1 MPSINS
7 FRCNQYFATHNNAFW
22 HIVGDALGHR
32 RKAPEGGWRTKSG
45 TSTKIPSFIE
55 DHLLYKEGPY
65 LTYEEQLSA
74 LMEAGFALWDVLRSC
89 EREGSTDSKIRM
101 KSVAGNDIKGF
112 CDENPS
118 IRRICFASGSS
129 TATYFRKF
137 NEGWLKRNQ
146 FSFAKNEATQ
156 KVFKKF
162 ATSRKRKREGA
173 PLANDTENGREES
186 ERNCGKIELVVMQ
199 SVSPAFTRPWKNT
212 PETPKA
218 SSMIYTD
225 KRAFWF
231 QHAFGIE
238 SPSGEQRHYIR

>member
-1 MPSINS
+1 M
-7 FRCNQYFATHNNAFW
+7 QHNNAFW

-45 TSTKIPSFIE
+45 TLTRVPSFIE
-55 DHLLYKEGPY
+55 DNLLYKEGPF

-74 LMEAGFALWDVLRSC
+74 LMEAGYALWDVLQSC
-89 EREGSTDSKIRM
+89 EREGSTDSKIQM
-101 KSVAGNDIKGF
+101 KSVAGNDIRGF
-112 CDENPS
+112 CEENPS
-118 IRRICFASGSS
+118 IRRICFASGAS

-137 NEGWLKRNQ
+137 NEDWLKCNQ
-146 FSFAKNEATQ
+146 LSFAKNEATQ

-162 ATSRKRKREGA
+162 ANSRKRKRGDA
-173 PLANDTENGREES
+173 PLARKSKKGGEQ
-186 ERNCGKIELVVMQ
+186 IELVVMQ

-231 QHAFGIE
+231 EHAFGIE
-238 SPSGEQRHYIR
+238 SPSGEQRHYIN